1 MLRLS
6 APTRKTF
13 LVAGGA
19 IVLGILA
26 WIDVLDLGIAA
37 DAAYWLTAGGAF
49 AHRKLFATLSTRI
62 EPVPWNATFP
72 SNWNASTSPWPP
84 SKGRT

>member
-49 AHRKLFATLSTRI
+49 LLLLGNIFNKL
-62 EPVPWNATFP
+62 
-72 SNWNASTSPWPP
+72 
-84 SKGRT
+84 